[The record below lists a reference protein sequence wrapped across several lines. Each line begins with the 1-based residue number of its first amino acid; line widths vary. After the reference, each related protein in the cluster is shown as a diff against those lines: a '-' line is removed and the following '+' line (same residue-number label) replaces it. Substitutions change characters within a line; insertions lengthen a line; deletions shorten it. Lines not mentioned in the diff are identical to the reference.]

1 MCWSSYVKLFSN
13 MTLFPKQFNWSEKK
27 EMMGYLISDLNST
40 ACKPY
45 LYESDLV
52 VYMCT
57 KAPLPLLSCL

>member
-1 MCWSSYVKLFSN
+1 
-13 MTLFPKQFNWSEKK
+13 MTLLPKQFNWFEKKK
-27 EMMGYLISDLNST
+27 EMMGYLVSDWNPS

-57 KAPLPLLSCL
+57 KAPLPRLSSL

>member
-1 MCWSSYVKLFSN
+1 
-13 MTLFPKQFNWSEKK
+13 MTLLPKQFNWSEKK
-27 EMMGYLISDLNST
+27 EMMGYLISDWNPS

-57 KAPLPLLSCL
+57 KAPLPHLSCL